1 MALYFD
7 LGNDYTKFEKELL
20 EKNRTLNERLEA
32 QTLINEALTK
42 QLALCSVGSE
52 AELLADK
59 KQDFLEVCKDFVKW
73 MDGYH
78 KKQTKS

>member
-1 MALYFD
+1 MEDKYKGQYFD
-7 LGNDYTKFEKELL
+7 ETGSFWLSSTTNKPSIAYVKWL
-20 EKNRTLNERLEA
+20 E
-32 QTLINEALTK
+32 K